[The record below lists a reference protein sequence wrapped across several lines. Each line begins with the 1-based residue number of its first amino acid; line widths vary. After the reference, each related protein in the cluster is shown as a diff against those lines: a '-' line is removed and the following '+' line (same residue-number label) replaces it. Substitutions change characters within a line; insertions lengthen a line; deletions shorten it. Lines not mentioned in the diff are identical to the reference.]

1 MKRKRILQLLITL
14 ISMHFSTYLS
24 SQSIIVDDLLDD
36 GEYLWISSSTGLI
49 KYQKQNTATI
59 LYTEQDNGI
68 PPVLTNLSK
77 DEEGNIWGISPFHG
91 IIKFNGKQCSFYN
104 KDNSELR
111 DNTVCNHL
119 YIGKNG
125 DIWAGLIGGTDL
137 VQFDGTIWKRYNL
150 TSTYIYAFL
159 NTIYIDKDQTLWL
172 GGFCEEKDVK
182 GTWSLAKLPLSNI
195 TKGITPVNISSIGI
209 KDIEIDKQGIFWII
223 CENSFSLESYN
234 PTNGESLVFKLPE
247 SDYPNVDSNNQII
260 MFSDIAIDKYNNKW
274 LCTYQKIYKYD
285 GNNFITYTH
294 SKIDGSVHCLSSDS
308 NGDIWIGTDSGLF
321 KYIAQDKI
329 EPVELNLNK

>member
-1 MKRKRILQLLITL
+1 M
-14 ISMHFSTYLS
+14 
-24 SQSIIVDDLLDD
+24 
-36 GEYLWISSSTGLI
+36 
-49 KYQKQNTATI
+49 
-59 LYTEQDNGI
+59 
-68 PPVLTNLSK
+68 
-77 DEEGNIWGISPFHG
+77 
-91 IIKFNGKQCSFYN
+91 
-104 KDNSELR
+104 
-111 DNTVCNHL
+111 
-119 YIGKNG
+119 
-125 DIWAGLIGGTDL
+125 
-137 VQFDGTIWKRYNL
+137 

-260 MFSDIAIDKYNNKW
+260 MFSDIAI
-274 LCTYQKIYKYD
+274 
-285 GNNFITYTH
+285 
-294 SKIDGSVHCLSSDS
+294 
-308 NGDIWIGTDSGLF
+308 
-321 KYIAQDKI
+321 
-329 EPVELNLNK
+329 E